1 MKERVTDF
9 TQGGILGPLM
19 RFMLPVLFAM
29 LLQDL
34 YGAVDLFIV
43 GRFALTADVSGVTTG
58 AQIMSLVMNLAVGF
72 SMGVTI
78 LLGQQIGRGE
88 REKGGKVVGAR
99 PPKKRSGKRC
109 SISASAAAARSW
121 WSHST

>member
-43 GRFALTADVSGVTTG
+43 GRFAL
-58 AQIMSLVMNLAVGF
+58 
-72 SMGVTI
+72 
-78 LLGQQIGRGE
+78 R
-88 REKGGKVVGAR
+88 
-99 PPKKRSGKRC
+99 
-109 SISASAAAARSW
+109 AARIEPEPFFQVRFFPILP
-121 WSHST
+121 HLP